1 MKRAL
6 LILAVCAGFF
16 SSSRSQVISI
26 TVEEFY
32 NFQDTL
38 PNYPA
43 GHTTYRIY
51 ANTTN
56 ANDKVTAVTGDDL
69 HPLAIS
75 VTGTGIWNFGPGGV
89 TGDAVACTQL
99 GFLPLAEFDS
109 YVSIGYSCD
118 NDGST
123 NPMTSVEDSNQ
134 PWRIQSFDTE
144 PHGNGQVILNTP
156 IGGGWAVLPVNP
168 NATAGN
174 DLKILLA
181 QITTDGD
188 ICGTFYLQE
197 FPAGSEASYNTFSF
211 SSNPDGCIA
220 GCNQTDAINYNELAD
235 YNDGSCL
242 FPCALQ
248 FNEAN
253 VITPVLCAGDSALVS
268 ISATLAQSFYN
279 FNNVGLNATGVT
291 AAINY
296 APGTYEFIVS
306 DTRFDNPTI
315 NPNGLTC
322 ADTLTLTIVGADS
335 LFVGQPITTDV
346 SCFGFNDGIVTASF
360 GGGTGDLT
368 FSLIQTSPVA
378 DTIIVTAPEYDGLSV
393 GAYYFQ
399 VSDANNCTASSSS
412 FAIESS
418 NPAITITSATTVAD
432 CFNSPYTEVTLSY
445 GGGAGDVSFSLDA
458 NGPFDILGTNAT
470 VQLDSLAIG
479 QYTIYAIDALD
490 CTAQAEF
497 EVVGAPAITITGEV
511 SAISCFG
518 LNDGELTVVAS
529 GGIGAFTY
537 SFNDLPSS
545 ANNFINGLNPSTVE
559 VAVQDA
565 NDCLAYATFV
575 IEEPALLTA
584 TATASD
590 VSCFGDV
597 DGEIEV
603 IVNGGTGPYV
613 YALNETP
620 ENNNFYLFENLLPGS
635 YIVHVID
642 SRGCSFVA
650 VEPTVVAEPES
661 LTASVTSSDACFGEA
676 NGSIEVSANGGT
688 APFEYS
694 LNGSPL
700 SPNNVLANLT
710 AGDYA
715 VTIQDNNGCVATTN
729 ASVSQPTSA
738 IAIDGLSAATGGSS
752 VYNVLGGTPPYSYSW
767 VGPTGEVVSL
777 VAALEGITDV
787 NESGEYIL
795 TVTDDNGCTASQMI
809 TIIGVN
815 EVNAYYQIQLY
826 PNPNNGMFS
835 LNMQGLTGETVSY
848 TVLDN
853 SGRVVVAKDLGSV
866 GAARVENV
874 DMMGAAAGIYQLRI
888 TVNGQNQSTRFVKQ

>member
-16 SSSRSQVISI
+16 TSSQAQVTSI
-26 TVEEFY
+26 TVEEYY

-51 ANTTN
+51 ANTV
-56 ANDKVTAVTGDDL
+56 NDSDRVTTVSGTAL
-69 HPLAIS
+69 NPLSLS
-75 VTGTGIWNFGPGGV
+75 VSGSGIWNTSGFGGV
-89 TGDAVACTQL
+89 TGDGVSCL
-99 GFLPLAEFDS
+99 VYNSNPLSQFDS
-109 YVSIGYSCD
+109 YVTIGASCN
-118 NDGST
+118 NDGSL
-123 NPMTSVEDSNQ
+123 NPISTLEDPQQ
-134 PWRIQSFDTE
+134 PWKTQSF
-144 PHGNGQVILNTP
+144 NTAP
-156 IGGGWAVLPVNP
+156 YGSGEIIINSTFGGTWYVLPDNP
-168 NATAGN
+168 NALAGS

-188 ICGTFYLQE
+188 ICGTFYIQE
-197 FPAGSEASYNTFSF
+197 FPEDASVSYNTFSF
-211 SSNPDGCIA
+211 SSNPGGCIA
-220 GCNQTDAINYNELAD
+220 GCDEPTALNYNSQAD
-235 YNDGSCL
+235 YNDGSCFFQCTIEL
-242 FPCALQ
+242 SAEIDPIQCF
-248 FNEAN
+248 
-253 VITPVLCAGDSALVS
+253 GDLAEVT
-268 ISATLAQSFYN
+268 ISADSSQALYYFDNSTLSPDGEYETFQ
-279 FNNVGLNATGVT
+279 LT
-291 AAINY
+291 
-296 APGTYEFIVS
+296 PGDYTYIVR

-315 NPNGLTC
+315 NPDGLTC

-346 SCFGFNDGIVTASF
+346 TCFGFNDGVVTASY

-378 DTIIVTAPEYDGLSV
+378 DTITVTAPEYDSLSV

-445 GGGAGDVSFSLDA
+445 GGGAGDVNFSLNA
-458 NGPFDILGTNAT
+458 NGPFDIQGTNAT
-470 VQLDSLAIG
+470 VQIDSLAIG
-479 QYTIYAIDALD
+479 QYTIYAIDTLD
-490 CTAQAEF
+490 CTAQVEF
-497 EVVGAPAITITGEV
+497 EVVGATPITVLEEI
-511 SAISCFG
+511 SPISCFG
-518 LNDGELTVVAS
+518 ANDGILSVIAS
-529 GGIGAFTY
+529 GGSGPYTY
-537 SFNDLPSS
+537 SFDGEPFSTTNT
-545 ANNFINGLNPSTVE
+545 IGGLSVSTVE
-559 VAVQDA
+559 VTIQDA
-565 NDCLAYATFV
+565 NDCQT
-575 IEEPALLTA
+575 IESFEIVQPEVLTA
-584 TATASD
+584 TVNASN
-590 VSCFGDV
+590 VTCFGAN
-597 DGEIEV
+597 DGEIEIV
-603 IVNGGTGPYV
+603 VNGGTFPYV

-620 ENNNFYLFENLLPGS
+620 LNNNNNLFENLVPGS
-635 YIVHVID
+635 YSIAVLD
-642 SRGCSFVA
+642 NNGCSFVA
-650 VEPTVVAEPES
+650 VVPTVIAQPDS

-700 SPNNVLANLT
+700 SSNNVLANLT
-710 AGDYA
+710 AGNYS
-715 VTIQDNNGCVATTN
+715 VTIEDNNGCVATTN
-729 ASVSQPTSA
+729 ASVSQAASA
-738 IAIDGLSAATGGSS
+738 ISINGLSAAAGGSS

-777 VAALEGITDV
+777 EAALEGITDV
-787 NESGEYIL
+787 NQLGEYVL
-795 TVTDDNGCTASQMI
+795 TVTDTIGCTASQMI

-826 PNPNNGMFS
+826 PNPNNGLFS

-848 TVLDN
+848 VVMDN

-874 DMMGAAAGIYQLRI
+874 DMMGAAAGLYQLRI
-888 TVNGQNQSTRFVKQ
+888 TVNGQDQTTRFVKQ